1 MDLNRRIEIPVCQI
15 DDFNC
20 GFGDEHRLSPP
31 TPGLLRSA
39 VRYQHYLCANGCCQV
54 VMETARF
61 TKALPVRKDF
71 RTVLDD
77 AAYQPAPA
85 DWLIAV
91 SDVVGSR
98 KAIDNGQY
106 KAVNMAGV
114 AMISALMNALDT
126 RDLPFVFGGDGA
138 AVICAPSDRALAA
151 DVMAKTVAWVLDE
164 LGLVLRAALVPVS
177 AVRQD
182 GFDVQVQ
189 AMRVSQ
195 AVNNYAFRGGGISHA
210 EALMKSGKHAIEP
223 APAASRP
230 DLTGLS
236 CRWTPIKADGQNIV
250 SIIIEAG
257 ENAVETFPQK
267 ASEFLQLA
275 GMGEHRSGSPMPE
288 KGPGTAWPPAGLDLK
303 ARASRQN
310 ASLALYKARLYFTT
324 LFAWVLFKTGIAL
337 AGFDPNR
344 YREFTSLNTDYRKF
358 QDGLRITVS
367 LGEADLKKLTD
378 FLEHEREAKHL
389 RYGLCVQDSAVL
401 TCYVPSVT
409 SDTHFHFLDG
419 AGGGYAQAATNMK
432 A

>member
-1 MDLNRRIEIPVCQI
+1 MAMD
-15 DDFNC
+15 
-20 GFGDEHRLSPP
+20 
-31 TPGLLRSA
+31 
-39 VRYQHYLCANGCCQV
+39 
-54 VMETARF
+54 TALF
-61 TKALPVRKDF
+61 TKALPVRTDF
-71 RTVLDD
+71 RAVLDD
-77 AAYQPAPA
+77 AAYKPVPA

-98 KAIDNGQY
+98 KAIAEGRY

-126 RDLPFVFGGDGA
+126 KDLPFVFGGDGA
-138 AVICAPSDRALAA
+138 AAICAPTDRALAA
-151 DVMAKTVAWVLDE
+151 GTLAETVTWVADE

-177 AVRQD
+177 VVRQD
-182 GFDVQVQ
+182 GFDVYVQ
-189 AMRVSQ
+189 ATQVSE

-223 APAASRP
+223 APAGSRP
-230 DLTGLS
+230 DLAGLS
-236 CRWTPIKADGQNIV
+236 CRWTPIRTDGQNIV

-257 ENAVETFPQK
+257 ENAVEIFPQK

-275 GMGEHRSGSPMPE
+275 GMGQHRPGSPMPVS
-288 KGPGTAWPPAGLDLK
+288 GPGTAWPPNGLDLE

-310 ASLALYKARLYFTT
+310 ASLALYKARLYLTT
-324 LFAWVLFKTGIAL
+324 FFAWILFKTGMVF

-344 YREFTSLNTDYRKF
+344 YRQFTSLNTDYRKF

-367 LGEADLKKLTD
+367 LGEAGLKKLTD
-378 FLEHEREAKHL
+378 FLEQRRMAKHL

-409 SDTHFHFLDG
+409 SDAHFHFLDG